1 MECIRTGVCEHPL
14 PFRTPAYGMHFVS
27 ILVSLMTHMT
37 MVSGNRFSDPES
49 HLLVFLVSLYQ
60 VKSTAKTSYHTHYLL
75 SLNISLLMCNSIRLW
90 LQDGLLKI
98 KIRVKR
104 WSTQNRNND
113 HSVCIIY
120 PKIRGKSTA
129 LKYALPLKITVK
141 DFQHTGNFS

>member
-49 HLLVFLVSLYQ
+49 HLSVFLVSLYQ

-90 LQDGLLKI
+90 FQDGLLKI
-98 KIRVKR
+98 KIRVK
-104 WSTQNRNND
+104 NRNND

-141 DFQHTGNFS
+141 DFQLTGNFS